1 MDIIYKNFLKENKVY
16 RPNIAYWH
24 RQIKRMLKEAHID
37 LEREKY
43 LADRFHDGT
52 LFFDGN
58 PIFNAWLKGSNKAF
72 RIIQEDPE
80 EFEDYYAS
88 FKKEIT
94 ISGIQYEEL
103 VIVLTLSRTR
113 REKALTEIKEWLKS

>member
-1 MDIIYKNFLKENKVY
+1 MDILYKNFLKENKIY

-24 RQIKRMLKEAHID
+24 RQIKGMLKDAHID

-43 LADRFHDGT
+43 LTDRFHDGT

-58 PIFNAWLKGSNKAF
+58 PIFNARLKGSNKAF
-72 RIIQEDPE
+72 RIIQEDPD
-80 EFEDYYAS
+80 EFEDYYTS

-94 ISGIQYEEL
+94 IGGSYYEEL
-103 VIVLTLSRTR
+103 VIVLTLSRSR
-113 REKALTEIKEWLKS
+113 REKALTEIQEWLKS